1 MLSHFNSLMTGILL
15 IRDLAVVLVTAGVAA
30 WICQRL
36 GLSAVVGYLVAGAVI
51 GPFTPPFALVTD
63 SDRVQTLAQIGLVF
77 LIFSIGLNLSL
88 NRLRRLGISTV
99 IAAIVS
105 AFLVLN
111 GCRVFGLAIGWTA
124 TASLFLAGMLMV
136 SSSAII
142 SKVLDELNLSHE
154 RPGQLA
160 LAVTVFEDLVA
171 ITMLTILS
179 SITHF
184 GKAAPPALLPTLAA
198 LAAFIV
204 LLALSSLLIV
214 PKLLTRLSHG
224 TEPEVRTLVVGGILL
239 ALSWLAVQVG
249 YSLALG
255 AFIFGVIVGST
266 RYKSDIERRFDGLR
280 QLFGAVFFVAV
291 GMMVDFRLLMTAW
304 PYLLAVTALALILRP
319 IACSL
324 GFLAVGNSSREA
336 IQAGL
341 SLTPLGEFTFVIAQ
355 LGVETGALP
364 KSAYPIAAGASLFT
378 ALAAPALT
386 RHAETLSARLA
397 AAEPAF
403 LTRWIATY
411 QGWLRRLLT
420 RQTAGIL
427 WKLARKRLL
436 QTGLLIFLVSALLI
450 FIRPIYERARSGFEA
465 DGSVDQAFP
474 FVFWSLFGILLLG
487 PMIAIWRNLSA
498 VIMIVADAATVGN
511 PRQTILRPLL
521 ERVLSGV
528 VLVCLSLWL
537 LAVLPSGWSLF
548 GAAGGVLFLL
558 ILVAAVFWRRFVKF
572 QTRLEIRLLDRLHQ
586 ASQVTSAS
594 AWSDNLPQ
602 QTADW
607 NLEIDEVTLPADSV
621 HAGKTLRQTALR
633 TAFGCSVLGI
643 DRQGFG
649 IVNPNSDTVLFPHD
663 KLLLLGEHGQLIRAS
678 RELLRFA
685 PAAELPTSFDDLTM
699 ETVKVPEGC
708 PLAGKPLLELDLI
721 RKYGVQIGGIRR
733 GASSTFSPGGKDH
746 FEVADEL
753 LLLGTHSQI
762 NEFSQHLPP
771 PGQNPGNH

>member
-1 MLSHFNSLMTGILL
+1 MTGILL

-51 GPFTPPFALVTD
+51 GPFTPPFALVND
-63 SDRVQTLAQIGLVF
+63 PDRVQTLAQIGLVF

-88 NRLRRLGISTV
+88 NRLKRLGISTV
-99 IAAIVS
+99 IAAIAS
-105 AFLVLN
+105 AILVLN
-111 GCRVFGLAIGWTA
+111 GCRVFGWAIGWTA

-142 SKVLDELNLSHE
+142 SKILDELNLSHE

-171 ITMLTILS
+171 ITMLTVLS
-179 SITHF
+179 SITQF
-184 GKAAPPALLPTLAA
+184 GKASPPPLLPTLAA

-204 LLALSSLLIV
+204 LVALISLLVV

-224 TEPEVRTLVVGGILL
+224 AEPEIRTLVVGGILL

-266 RYKSDIERRFDGLR
+266 RFKSDVERRFDGLR

-291 GMMVDFRLLMTAW
+291 GMLVDFRLLLTAW
-304 PYLLAVTALALILRP
+304 PYLLAVTALALVLRP

-324 GFLAVGNSSREA
+324 GFIAVGNSTREA

-378 ALAAPALT
+378 ALAAPVLT
-386 RHAETLSARLA
+386 RHAESLSGRIAGA
-397 AAEPAF
+397 QPGF
-403 LTRWIATY
+403 LNRWIATY
-411 QGWLRRLLT
+411 QEWLRHLQSR
-420 RQTAGIL
+420 RTAGIL

-436 QTGLLIFLVSALLI
+436 QTGILIFLVSALLI
-450 FIRPIYERARSGFEA
+450 FIRPIYERAQMGIER
-465 DGSVDQAFP
+465 DGTPGELFP

-498 VIMIVADAATVGN
+498 LIMIVADAATLGN
-511 PRQTILRPLL
+511 PRQSVLRPLL
-521 ERVLSGV
+521 ERVLSAAA
-528 VLVCLSLWL
+528 LFLLSLWL
-537 LAVLPSGWSLF
+537 LAVLPSGWSLL
-548 GAAGGVLFLL
+548 GAAGGVLLLLL
-558 ILVAAVFWRRFVKF
+558 IVAGVFWRRFVKL
-572 QTRLEIRLLDRLHQ
+572 QTRLEIRLVDRLHR

-594 AWSDNLPQ
+594 AWSDTLPQ

-607 NLEIDEVTLPADSV
+607 NLEIDEVTLPADSI

-633 TAFGCSVLGI
+633 TTFGCSVLGI

-649 IVNPNSDTVLFPHD
+649 IVNPNSDTVLYPHD
-663 KLLLLGEHGQLIRAS
+663 KLLLLGEHGQLTRAA

-685 PAAELPTSFDDLTM
+685 PAAELPTSFDELTM
-699 ETVKVPEGC
+699 ETVQVPAGC
-708 PLAGKPLLELDLI
+708 PLAGKVLLDLDLI
-721 RKYGVQIGGIRR
+721 RKYGVQVGGIRR
-733 GASSTFSPGGKDH
+733 GTHSTFSPGGKDH
-746 FEVADEL
+746 FEVGDEL

-762 NEFSQHLPP
+762 NEFCQHLIPE
-771 PGQNPGNH
+771 QKS